1 MNLRIQNLKTNKSK
15 NVHISN
21 KLSSNK
27 PLSLLFS
34 NSKYKIIKSNHL
46 FEERKSNK
54 QRDQFI
60 NDNRYKHIIS
70 LALQNGLNSFRNKG
84 PVAITIAN
92 SSKKN
97 HSCTSILI
105 ALDKYNDITIIT
117 AIQTYGDKK
126 WHRGFIRVNNRI
138 NIIQSTY
145 ILKRL
150 SDSELDSKQKDKIF
164 NHKTKEQ
171 YAEDKLFENYAKYNK
186 LSKVN

>member
-1 MNLRIQNLKTNKSK
+1 MKKNKSK
-15 NVHISN
+15 NHHICNKLTSN
-21 KLSSNK
+21 KQLSI
-27 PLSLLFS
+27 LFH

-60 NDNRYKHIIS
+60 DDNRYKHIIS
-70 LALQNGLNSFRNKG
+70 LALQNGLNSFRNQG
-84 PVAITIAN
+84 PVAITVAN

-105 ALDKYNDITIIT
+105 ALDKYNNITIIT

-126 WHRGFIRVNNRI
+126 WHRGFIKVHNRI
-138 NIIQSTY
+138 NIVPSIY

-171 YAEDKLFENYAKYNK
+171 YAEDKLFENYINYNK

>member
-1 MNLRIQNLKTNKSK
+1 MNLRIQNLKKNKSK
-15 NVHISN
+15 NHHICNKLTSN
-21 KLSSNK
+21 KQLSI
-27 PLSLLFS
+27 LFH

-60 NDNRYKHIIS
+60 DDNRYQEIIL
-70 LALQNGLNSFRNKG
+70 LALQNGLNSFREQG
-84 PVAITIAN
+84 PVVITVAN
-92 SSKKN
+92 SKKKN

-105 ALDKYNDITIIT
+105 ALDQNNNITIIT